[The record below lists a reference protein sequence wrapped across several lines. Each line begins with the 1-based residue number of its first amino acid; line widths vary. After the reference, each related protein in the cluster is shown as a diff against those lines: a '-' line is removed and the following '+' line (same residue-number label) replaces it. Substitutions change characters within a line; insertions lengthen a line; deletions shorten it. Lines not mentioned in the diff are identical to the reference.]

1 MAQTRGFVHRLKIG
15 SPSIL
20 GWAYIGPTATD
31 TELLLVMAPVG
42 LSAVDAAYRASMAD
56 ALAVALSANKEVVAF
71 HPDNSAEI
79 TSVHMPP
86 L

>member
-1 MAQTRGFVHRLKIG
+1 MAQTRGFVHRLKVT

-20 GWAYIGPTATD
+20 AWVYVGPTATD
-31 TELLLVMAPVG
+31 TELLLVMAPLN